1 MDKKNSIM
9 LLATQFDNLGGW
21 TVEQQFV
28 LQMGSSYL
36 LAHGIGTPIAEDPT
50 PKVKIEKAGRYTLWV
65 RTKNWTAFWSEG
77 KTPGIFQVK
86 VDGVAD
92 EAEFGIGCEG
102 ATRAERAAWY
112 WQKGGEYELS
122 AGEHEIAL
130 HDLVGLDGRC
140 DAILLTTSG
149 ETPCN
154 SLEAYKKLR
163 EELLPTPVVEKGHY
177 DFVIV
182 GAGISGM
189 CAALAAARLG
199 CKVALI
205 QDRYILGGNN
215 SSEVRVGLG
224 GQTPA
229 GKCCGMKSTPAR
241 F

>member
-1 MDKKNSIM
+1 MMDKKNSIM

-50 PKVKIEKAGRYTLWV
+50 TKVKIEKAGKYTLWV

-154 SLEAYKKLR
+154 SLEAYRKLR

-182 GAGISGM
+182 GAGIW
-189 CAALAAARLG
+189 LADFAFTQGIRG
-199 CKVALI
+199 I
-205 QDRYILGGNN
+205 QDAIDGGETA
-215 SSEVRVGLG
+215 SDVAVEEEHDHDHEAEDAEAEDVEAEDA
-224 GQTPA
+224 TA
-229 GKCCGMKSTPAR
+229 
-241 F
+241 